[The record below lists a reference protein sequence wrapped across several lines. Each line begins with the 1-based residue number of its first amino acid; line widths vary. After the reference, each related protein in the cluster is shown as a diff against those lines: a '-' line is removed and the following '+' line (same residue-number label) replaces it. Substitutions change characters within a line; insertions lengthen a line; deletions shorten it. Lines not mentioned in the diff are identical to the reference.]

1 MSLVIYSIVVTM
13 YYQKEENVIRSLYG
27 SSVGFFEK
35 IQKDVNVIHMNY
47 HMAKI
52 TAVHEKHENIA
63 VMGWVRNIIF
73 WIKDDYEHFIS

>member
-1 MSLVIYSIVVTM
+1 MS
-13 YYQKEENVIRSLYG
+13 
-27 SSVGFFEK
+27 
-35 IQKDVNVIHMNY
+35 Y